1 MEIPANL
8 SERRKPMKLNIVRT
22 VFFLAALLLSLAGVG
37 AAEDDRA
44 CSLHRVAGEWGYTV
58 TGTLILPTG
67 PSLLATVGKYTIDAE
82 GNVSAT
88 QTTSKG
94 GNIFEE
100 TVKGTLTVN
109 SDCTGTLTVSVYDP
123 SGTTLDRTA
132 VWAVVF
138 VDNESE
144 FRAIL
149 KSVALEPGSTSTP
162 PIATEDAKKL
172 FPDHGSQR

>member
-1 MEIPANL
+1 
-8 SERRKPMKLNIVRT
+8 MKRNIVRT
-22 VFFLAALLLSLAGVG
+22 TFFLAALLLSLAGIG

-44 CSLHRVAGEWGYTV
+44 CSTRRVAGEWGYTI
-58 TGTLILPTG
+58 TGTLILPAPTG
-67 PSLLATVGKYTIDAE
+67 PSLLVSVGKYTIDAE

-138 VDNESE
+138 VDNERE

-149 KSVALEPGSTSTP
+149 KSLALEPGSTSTP

-172 FPDHGSQR
+172 FPGK

>member
-37 AAEDDRA
+37 AAEDGRA
-44 CSLHRVAGEWGYTV
+44 CSLHRVAGEWGYTA

-82 GNVSAT
+82 GHVSAT

-109 SDCTGTLTVSVYDP
+109 SDCTGTLTASVYDP

-138 VDNESE
+138 VDNERE
-144 FRAIL
+144 FRAIM

-172 FPDHGSQR
+172 FRDRE